1 MFEDT
6 ERELKPVIIPEVSY
20 TPTYENVSQLV
31 NETEAEQAGLLD
43 KSTEVED
50 VPVDDIENI
59 NTKKISRLFNGVEEE
74 EYQKATKPDTLSI
87 SKIENENVMQKTI
100 SDILQGN
107 SMPKE
112 TPIPDEFN
120 ELAKSLRMKEGVG
133 SDYSTASIAQQLK
146 EGTYFAGEK
155 PDVLKNVLG
164 AYATFG
170 KSLTMLPKA
179 VAVSVLQAMQ
189 SKEGASITDRDWAD
203 RYIKDASE
211 DLTKFANEAYMR
223 YGSKGFAGIKI
234 SDLAGLPQNIAY
246 SATSMGA
253 GLATGIPIGMVPLP
267 GFRVA
272 AWAAGTAASGAVAY
286 RATTYQIMQQYL
298 ELKNEESIAKIGRGI
313 TSQEEMRLKEDFDNQ
328 AHKYGLWEAVPEA
341 ISNLSFVGLLTAP
354 LTKMI
359 GKTIAGQIAS
369 KLAGM
374 YGEELLTETITQ
386 MGQTGI
392 EAKAGMHEGKPVD
405 WTSPK
410 DWVRAFKE
418 VAPQTFLLTT
428 LMAGAGSTVI
438 EAKNAMKKVKT
449 SLKNE
454 VGANPHLY
462 EALSDKL
469 DAAEKGEINSKILV
483 APTGGKAEA
492 TIPVTE
498 KPAPTKEPKPLK
510 WTKNI
515 DYWYPNDKENIAI
528 HILGQKSDETGKTSY
543 ITRFVNENTQETFAT
558 TDINIE
564 KAKES
569 FQEFKNYYNQA
580 VGLKAGGK
588 AEATMPVAAPIA
600 EQQIETGRPYTAT
613 VYRGSKVG
621 VPPVDEGL
629 YGKGTYYTTNSEYAK
644 TYGEVETSVIKLK
657 NPYVIKTQEEADTF
671 WNGVTR
677 PARNEAIKEGKTSKE
692 INEIAATTARKYL
705 ENKGYDG
712 LVARNIIAEG
722 DEVVALYPG
731 KAEGR
736 ALVLSKLKPSQIL
749 PPLYPG
755 GPTGIMRTEKE
766 IRADAK
772 AAGYYDFISGEVKY
786 PERFAKE
793 EIKEYQRFLKE
804 EVSQDF
810 LAKIPDLKEIGIKE
824 RVRPSWRVFQKI
836 GIYDEV
842 FAPAFEAEINTS
854 EDALKFTE
862 DIEKQKALVKNI
874 KDAPKRI
881 FKALEHPQQY
891 KYLLPQE
898 KAVAD
903 WFIKYRDDWA
913 NKLKLTPEER
923 LDNYVTHIFEKE
935 IEQALKEARPVD
947 PGIVAALD
955 FITPTTIFNPYLQER
970 LGRRAGLRED
980 VFAAFNAYEGRALKS
995 LYYEPLI
1002 QRLGTYVKY
1011 LPPNSARY
1019 LKEFITRITSRPLIV
1034 DKEVNQSLK
1043 EVGEV
1048 ISKLPG
1054 GQKLATVL
1062 TQGNPSGMLSYQAT
1076 GLLYEAWMGLRP
1088 LSGIKNLAQQGLTL
1102 AEGGPVAY
1110 AQALSLTDTVERRR
1124 ILSNSLGLKSRESG
1138 YLPGID
1144 ETFIKQLQSKRR
1156 KVTMFMFKLT
1166 EGINT
1171 SNAFLTGYFEA
1182 KNKGLPEETCFQRG
1196 DEVVRKTQYLY
1207 TKLSA
1212 SSSSQS
1218 SLGRVASAFTTW
1230 TINWMELMNDWVQ
1243 GKPSEVYKEYEKN
1256 TGNKITPDNWVL
1268 KRKALWTYLVL
1279 VTMAGL
1285 LQRKTRI
1292 RALDYVG
1299 WSSLRA
1305 LADIASG
1312 DIAGLKVPGA
1322 MAQLTAG
1329 LAMGDMKRAKAAWAE
1344 IRPDRFVTIT
1354 RELEDIYNGKK
1365 DWMNLFISLEKKT
1378 STKYGVQR
1386 TKTER
1391 LKRK

>member
-1 MFEDT
+1 VALNKILQMFEEV
-6 ERELKPVIIPEVSY
+6 ERESKPVSVPEVPY
-20 TPTYENVSQLV
+20 TPTHKNVNQLV

-43 KSTEVED
+43 KSTEIED
-50 VPVDDIENI
+50 IPVDNIENI
-59 NTKKISRLFNGVEEE
+59 NTKKISQLFNEVEKE
-74 EYQKATKPDTLSI
+74 EYQKAVNPEKPELTRRVAVLDLMTQGIIDPSEILNCLNYNEKGNKIGDFTLEEIKQLQPETNKILDNLFNAAEELTGMKLKDRNISYFLMPLSPTNKGVPLGQQNKNTIVINSANIKRPAGETLESTLIHELMHTIISQNNLSSKMHPDEIEKMVKDAEYYYLVGGKGLAPSFKSLGLIETLSD
-87 SKIENENVMQKTI
+87 SKIENENVTQKTI
-100 SDILQGN
+100 SDVLQGN
-107 SMPKE
+107 AMFKE
-112 TPIPDEFN
+112 TPVPDKFN
-120 ELAKSLRMKEGVG
+120 ELAKSFKMKEGVS
-133 SDYSTASIAQQLK
+133 SDYSTTVIAQQLK

-155 PDVLKNVLG
+155 PETLKDTLG
-164 AYATFG
+164 VYATFG
-170 KSLTMLPKA
+170 KSLITHLPKA
-179 VAVSVLQAMQ
+179 VAATILQAMQ
-189 SKEGASITDRDWAD
+189 PDGASVADRDWAD

-211 DLTKFANEAYMR
+211 DPTKFANEMYTR
-223 YGSKGFAGIKI
+223 YGDKGFAGFAI
-234 SDLAGLPQNIAY
+234 SNLSQLPQNMAY
-246 SATSMGA
+246 SITSMGA
-253 GLATGIPIGMVPLP
+253 GLAAGIPIGMVPLP

-272 AWAAGTAASGAVAY
+272 AWAAGTAVSGAVAY
-286 RATTYQIMQQYL
+286 RATKYQIMQQYL
-298 ELKNEESIAKIGRGI
+298 ELKNEESIAKIGREI
-313 TSQEEMRLKEDFDNQ
+313 TLQEETRLKEDFENQ
-328 AHKYGLWEAVPEA
+328 AHKYALWEAVPEA
-341 ISNLSFVGLLTAP
+341 ISNLAFVSLLTAP

-359 GKTIAGQIAS
+359 GKTMAGQIVS
-369 KLAGM
+369 KLVGM

-392 EAKAGMHEGKPVD
+392 EVKAGMREGKPVD

-410 DWVRAFKE
+410 DWIRAFKE
-418 VAPQTFLLTT
+418 VTPQTFLLTT

-438 EAKNAMKKVKT
+438 GAKDAVKKVKT
-449 SLKNE
+449 SLRKE
-454 VGANPHLY
+454 VGTNPHLY

-469 DAAEKGEINSKILV
+469 DAVEKGEINSKILV
-483 APTGGKAEA
+483 VPTKEEVKAE
-492 TIPVTE
+492 TTLPVTE
-498 KPAPTKEPKPLK
+498 KPA
-510 WTKNI
+510 
-515 DYWYPNDKENIAI
+515 
-528 HILGQKSDETGKTSY
+528 
-543 ITRFVNENTQETFAT
+543 
-558 TDINIE
+558 
-564 KAKES
+564 
-569 FQEFKNYYNQA
+569 
-580 VGLKAGGK
+580 GK
-588 AEATMPVAAPIA
+588 AI
-600 EQQIETGRPYTAT
+600 
-613 VYRGSKVG
+613 
-621 VPPVDEGL
+621 VP
-629 YGKGTYYTTNSEYAK
+629 
-644 TYGEVETSVIKLK
+644 
-657 NPYVIKTQEEADTF
+657 
-671 WNGVTR
+671 
-677 PARNEAIKEGKTSKE
+677 
-692 INEIAATTARKYL
+692 
-705 ENKGYDG
+705 
-712 LVARNIIAEG
+712 
-722 DEVVALYPG
+722 
-731 KAEGR
+731 
-736 ALVLSKLKPSQIL
+736 SKLKPSQVL

-755 GPTGIMRTEKE
+755 GPTSIVRTEKE
-766 IRADAK
+766 IRAEAK

-786 PERFAKE
+786 PEKFAKE

-810 LAKIPDLKEIGIKE
+810 LAKIPNLKEIGIVE

-854 EDALKFTE
+854 EDALKYTE
-862 DIEKQKALVKNI
+862 DTEKLKHLVKNI

-898 KAVAD
+898 KKVAD

-913 NKLKLTPEER
+913 DKLKLTPEER

-935 IEQALKEARPVD
+935 IEQALKEGRPVD

-970 LGRRAGLRED
+970 LGRKAGLRED

-995 LYYEPLI
+995 FYYEPLI
-1002 QRLGTYVKY
+1002 QRLNTYVKY

-1054 GQKLATVL
+1054 GKKLATVL

-1088 LSGIKNLAQQGLTL
+1088 LSGGKNLAQQGLTL
-1102 AEGGPVAY
+1102 AEVGPVAY
-1110 AQALSLTDTVERRR
+1110 AQALALKNMKERAR

-1156 KVTMFMFKLT
+1156 KVTMFMFKLA

-1171 SNAFLTGYFEA
+1171 SNAFLSGYFEA
-1182 KNKGLPEETCFQRG
+1182 KNKGLPEEICFQRG
-1196 DEVVRKTQYLY
+1196 DEVIRKTQYLY

-1212 SSSSQS
+1212 SSFSQS
-1218 SLGRVASAFTTW
+1218 SPGRIASAFTTW
-1230 TINWMELMNDWVQ
+1230 TINWMELMNDWIQ

-1256 TGNKITPDNWVL
+1256 TGNKITPDNWIL
-1268 KRKALWTYLVL
+1268 KRKALWTYLAL
-1279 VTMAGL
+1279 VTLAGL
-1285 LQRKTRI
+1285 IQRKTRI
-1292 RALDYVG
+1292 RAFDYVG

-1305 LADIASG
+1305 LADIVSG

-1329 LAMGDMKRAKAAWAE
+1329 LAMGDIKKVRAAWTE

-1386 TKTER
+1386 TKMKR
-1391 LKRK
+1391 FKRK